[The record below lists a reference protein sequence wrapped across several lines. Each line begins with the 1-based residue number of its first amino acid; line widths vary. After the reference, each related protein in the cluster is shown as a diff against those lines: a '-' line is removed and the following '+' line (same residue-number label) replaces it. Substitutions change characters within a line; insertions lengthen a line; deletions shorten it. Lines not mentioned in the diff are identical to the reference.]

1 MQAVPKLLNQKKL
14 VGHFNYIFSDVLLK
28 ITFQQHSQTRA
39 AYG

>member
-14 VGHFNYIFSDVLLK
+14 VGQFNCVFSDGLLK
-28 ITFQQHSQTRA
+28 TTFLQHSQTRA